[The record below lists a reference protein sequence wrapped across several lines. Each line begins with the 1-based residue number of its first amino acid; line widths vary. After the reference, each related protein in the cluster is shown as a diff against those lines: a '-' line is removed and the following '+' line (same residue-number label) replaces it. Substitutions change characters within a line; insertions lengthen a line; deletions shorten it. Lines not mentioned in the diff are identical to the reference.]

1 MGLTVNRESR
11 NSFNGT
17 MKHTFLIS
25 GIVLTAAILN
35 AADTP
40 KPVGTHGVVGT
51 LANPKAVARLEITE
65 PGIYENYLVDAQG
78 AGGNIVKVTADNVTI
93 RHCEIR
99 NATGNAI
106 GVFGTKV
113 VIENCHIHHLLNGS
127 FQKQDDAHGV
137 TGRWGDVTIRNCDIS
152 YVSGDC
158 VQFDPDR
165 NSQGRLVIENCN
177 LWTGPLPADALGFK
191 AGERPGENAFDSK
204 TMPDGERCKLVVRN
218 CHLHGW
224 NQPSQIDNMAALNLK
239 ERVDAEI
246 THCVFSDNENAFRVR
261 GPGKRGGAHVVIND
275 CAVYDTE
282 TAVRAE
288 DKIDKLMIN
297 RLAIG
302 AGVSER
308 IRFHGGKA
316 ATGFED
322 SGELEAPPMELLLK
336 NGFPGR

>member
-1 MGLTVNRESR
+1 MTVTLTTMKNTLLILASALTVS
-11 NSFNGT
+11 
-17 MKHTFLIS
+17 LP
-25 GIVLTAAILN
+25 

-40 KPVGTHGVVGT
+40 KPVGTQGVVGT
-51 LANPKAVARLEITE
+51 LANPKTVARLEITK
-65 PGIYENYLVDAQG
+65 PGVYENYLVDAQG
-78 AGGNIVKVTADNVTI
+78 AGGNIVKVSADNVTI

-113 VIENCHIHHLLNGS
+113 VIENCRIHHLLNGS
-127 FQKQDDAHGV
+127 FKQQTDAHGV

-165 NSQGRLVIENCN
+165 KSQGSVVIEDCN

-191 AGERPGENAFDSK
+191 TGERPGENAFDSK
-204 TMPDGERCKLVVRN
+204 TMPDGERCKLIVRN

-261 GPGKRGGAHVVIND
+261 GPGKRGGAHVIIND
-275 CAVYDTE
+275 CAVYDTKV
-282 TAVRAE
+282 AVRAE
-288 DKIDKLMIN
+288 DMIEQLKIN

-302 AGVSER
+302 PGVGER
-308 IRFHGGKA
+308 LHFHGGKP
-316 ATGFED
+316 TSGFDD
-322 SGELEAPPMELLLK
+322 SGELDAPPMESLLK
-336 NGFPGR
+336 NGFPSR